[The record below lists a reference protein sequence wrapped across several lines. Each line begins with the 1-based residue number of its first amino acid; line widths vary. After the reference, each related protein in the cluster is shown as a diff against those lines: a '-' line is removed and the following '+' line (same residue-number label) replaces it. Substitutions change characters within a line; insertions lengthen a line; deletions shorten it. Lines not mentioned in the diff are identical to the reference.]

1 MERPDRP
8 GYLLDVG
15 HGSAVAAFLMWGLL
29 PVYWKQLEQ
38 VPSLQL
44 VAHRVVWSTLT
55 LLPLLWWQGGWGRLD
70 AAIRAPAVVGRQAIA
85 ALLVAANWLGF
96 VWAVTHGRMI
106 ESSLGYYLTPL
117 VSVLLGVVVLGERL
131 RPLAW
136 LAVAVAAI
144 GVGWIAAGSHHLP
157 WIALFLAVTFSAYA
171 LVKKTTSLDALPSLA
186 LETVLLFLPALGWL
200 AWEHARNEGRFGTL
214 SPRIDLLIAAAGP
227 ATAAPLLC
235 FAVAAR
241 RIPLSTLGVL
251 QYLGPTLQF
260 LVGWLVYGEPFDR
273 TRFVGFAIVW
283 GALVLFAVDGWRGAR
298 AGGRRPDG
306 RKRLPEAQ
314 AAAAERS
321 DGVDDGGCR
330 P

>member
-1 MERPDRP
+1 MEAPDPPRPVVN
-8 GYLLDVG
+8 LG
-15 HGSAVAAFLMWGLL
+15 HVSAVAAFLMWGLL
-29 PVYWKQLEQ
+29 PVYWKRLEQ

-55 LLPLLWWQGGWGRLD
+55 LLPLLWWQGGWSRFD
-70 AAIRAPAVVGRQAIA
+70 AAIRSPAVVARQAVA
-85 ALLVAANWLGF
+85 AVLVAANWLGF

-117 VSVLLGVVVLGERL
+117 VSVLLGVAVLGERL

-136 LAVAVAAI
+136 LAVAVAAL

-157 WIALFLAVTFSAYA
+157 WIALFLAGTFSAYA
-171 LVKKTTSLDALPSLA
+171 LVKKTTSLEALPSLA
-186 LETVLLFLPALGWL
+186 LETVLLFVPALAWL
-200 AWEHARNEGRFGTL
+200 GWEHARHEGRFGGLGAGT
-214 SPRIDLLIAAAGP
+214 DLLIVAAGP

-251 QYLGPTLQF
+251 QYIGPTLQF

-283 GALVLFAVDGWRGAR
+283 GALALFAVDG
-298 AGGRRPDG
+298 
-306 RKRLPEAQ
+306 L
-314 AAAAERS
+314 AAARRSRRTASRAEP
-321 DGVDDGGCR
+321 VEV
-330 P
+330 